1 MSESQITE
9 KETSKP
15 FPYELETNQDSSRI
29 MNGSVAAFIIRFQ
42 LLWLVLICALCL
54 FFANDIAVLKQ
65 FPKQWQLP
73 FESIFNALMDGFISF
88 SGSAFKGLAMI
99 LSYPMNW
106 VRELLQ
112 WLPWC
117 VLMLMSA
124 LVSYRAGGFKLVV
137 FSIVSL
143 FYMLFTGLWEASMN
157 SLALV
162 LISVPLAVLLGF
174 ALGVLGFFSKR
185 SQRVILPLLDIAQT
199 IPAFAYLLPILL
211 LFGFGP
217 VVGLIASILFAFA
230 PMVRNTL
237 VGLQQV
243 DPQVIESGL
252 MSGANAS
259 QLFFLVRFPS
269 ALKQI
274 LLGVN
279 QTTMASLSMVIIAS
293 IIGGTADIGWQVLST
308 MRKAQFGESLVAGL
322 VIVLLAMMLDRIT
335 AGLAQRKS
343 LSVSIP
349 SNSLSNNSLT
359 GFFLNRRFVKVLQQR
374 FLGRSLVFFGA
385 LLLVLGIAS
394 VLEFLWV
401 WPSAWH
407 IDFASVLNSA
417 ITDFISQFRGLLTS
431 IKNNSLFFVMLPLK
445 IGLDQAI
452 SPFTWGFSA
461 TLWHWV
467 IYAASSL
474 IIAGFFIY
482 KKCFNLAATV
492 IVLAMVFY
500 SGLVNFPWLAFCL
513 VAVFIAWHLGGIR
526 LALATS
532 FGLGFLLLSG
542 SWQKAML
549 SVYLCTVAIF
559 IAFFWGTLLGIIAA
573 SNNRFSRFMRPI
585 NDALQTMP
593 PFVMLIPFVML
604 FKIGEFTA
612 MLAIIFY
619 AYVPAFRY
627 CEFGLRKVPQEIIEA
642 ATSMGTTKMQLLF
655 QVKLPLALPNIML
668 GLNQSIMYGISM
680 LVITALVG
688 TNGLGQQVYIG
699 LSKGDFGIG
708 IVAGIGMAIIA
719 MLADRFCQ
727 AWQRKYAANA
737 V

>member
-9 KETSKP
+9 KEISQS
-15 FPYELETNQDSSRI
+15 YQLEPESNQISSCFV
-29 MNGSVAAFIIRFQ
+29 NGSITAFVIRFQ
-42 LLWLVLICALCL
+42 LLWLVIVCALCL
-54 FFANDIAVLKQ
+54 VFVNEVAVLKQ

-73 FESIFNALMDGFISF
+73 FVPVFNTLMDSFISF
-88 SGSAFKGLAMI
+88 SGSSFKGVAML

-106 VRELLQ
+106 IRELLQ

-117 VLMLMSA
+117 AVMLLTA
-124 LVSYRAGGFKLVV
+124 GVSYRAGGFKLVV

-143 FYMLFTGLWEASMN
+143 FYMLLTGLWEASMN

-162 LISVPLAVLLGF
+162 LISVPLAVMLGF
-174 ALGVLGFFSKR
+174 SLGVLGFFSKR

-252 MSGANAS
+252 MSGATSS
-259 QLFFLVRFPS
+259 QLFFLVRLPS

-293 IIGGTADIGWQVLST
+293 IIGGTADIGWEVLST

-343 LSVSIP
+343 LPVVVQHIV
-349 SNSLSNNSLT
+349 LANNS
-359 GFFLNRRFVKVLQQR
+359 GSMNSRFMKMLRQS
-374 FLGRSLVFFGA
+374 FLGRLC
-385 LLLVLGIAS
+385 LLLAILFVVTSIAS
-394 VLEFLWV
+394 VFEFLWV
-401 WPSAWH
+401 WPGAWY
-407 IDFASVLNSA
+407 IDSSSILNSA
-417 ITDFISQFRGLLTS
+417 ITDLISEFKGVLTS

-461 TLWHWV
+461 TIWHGV
-467 IYAASSL
+467 IYALSCL
-474 IIAGFFIY
+474 MIATFFIY
-482 KKCFNLAATV
+482 TKRFNWAATV
-492 IVLAMVFY
+492 IVLGMVFY
-500 SGLVNFPWLAFCL
+500 SGLVDFPWPAFCL
-513 VAVFIAWHLGGIR
+513 VAVFIAWHLGGVK
-526 LALATS
+526 LALATF

-542 SWQKAML
+542 SWKKVML
-549 SVYLCTVAIF
+549 SFYLCTIAIF
-559 IAFFWGTLLGIIAA
+559 IAFFWGTLLGIVAA
-573 SNNRFSRFMRPI
+573 SNKSFSRFMRPI

-627 CEFGLRKVPQEIIEA
+627 CEFGLRKVPLEIIEA
-642 ATSMGTTKMQLLF
+642 ATSMGTTKLQLLF

-727 AWQRKYAANA
+727 AWQRMYAANA
-737 V
+737 VL